1 MEGSSIQFQLEK
13 EVAEAKVNM
22 TTSIERYFTLERE
35 LARVRT
41 ELTKALK
48 WTFSP

>member
-1 MEGSSIQFQLEK
+1 MEGSSIQFQL
-13 EVAEAKVNM
+13 AEAKVNM